1 VAPKRFPC
9 PWNIRRKLCTYLP
22 LRLTFSQNGL
32 DPRHIGVP
40 LGVQAQ
46 KSFWTHPMVLHR
58 DVVQVE
64 ARLGLFGDN
73 VNLDAT

>member
-1 VAPKRFPC
+1 MDG
-9 PWNIRRKLCTYLP
+9 NELP
-22 LRLTFSQNGL
+22 L

-58 DVVQVE
+58 DVVQLE
-64 ARLGLFGDN
+64 ARLGSFGDN
-73 VNLDAT
+73 VNLDATQVHSFALNVK